1 MRIRIKIL
9 LGFLILASMLAVAG
23 AFSIYEFTSI
33 GTSVQKLLDDNYRS
47 ITASK
52 EMIEALERED
62 SGVLLLLSGKWKEGR
77 STITTADRNFELAF
91 EIANNNLTIPGE
103 KNYLDEIRNRYEGY
117 RRLWDRPIVDTSFEG
132 NLNWYFENAHGAFQ
146 KAKEAVQNLMALN
159 DRTMYKTASNLKNR
173 THRAVMPGIVAI
185 LTALVFTFIF
195 TFFVNLYIVNPI
207 LSITGSI
214 KKFLQTN
221 QPIKVNIETRDEL
234 YDLAASVTDLSRL
247 VRMPK

>member
-1 MRIRIKIL
+1 
-9 LGFLILASMLAVAG
+9 MLALAG
-23 AFSIYEFTSI
+23 AFSIYEFKSI

-47 ITASK
+47 ITAAK
-52 EMIEALERED
+52 DMIEALERED

-77 STITTADRNFELAF
+77 LTITTADRNFEQAF
-91 EIANNNLTIPGE
+91 AIANHNLTIPGE
-103 KNYLDEIRNRYEGY
+103 KNYLNEIRNRYEVY
-117 RRLWDRPIVDTSFEG
+117 RRLWDRPVGDTSYQG
-132 NLNWYFENAHGAFQ
+132 NLIWYFEEAHQAFQ
-146 KAKEAVQNLMALN
+146 KAKEAVQNLMTLN
-159 DRTMYKTASNLKNR
+159 DRTMYKTASDLKNR

-195 TFFVNLYIVNPI
+195 TFFINLYIVNPV

-221 QPIKVNIETRDEL
+221 EPIKVNIETRDEL
-234 YDLAASVTDLSRL
+234 YDLAASVTDLSTL